1 MMFPGGSPNFVHDI
15 KVENGFMDVD
25 SRSSQCPSVEHN
37 FASPRSNGST
47 VDSFP
52 PMQFGQSNNHLYLP
66 ETSNFSIN
74 FASPRSNCSTVDSI
88 PPMQIGQN
96 NNTPYLPEISSF
108 PTNGC
113 SPTHFSGGSMI
124 PINNNNNN
132 NNLMNDFLS
141 QKMSAISLPPQ
152 GNLDIKQGFPQT
164 QQFPPQSQPE
174 QLQYVP
180 QTQPEQAHYP
190 QQQNQQQQQEDP
202 QLDAPIQSFSDLISS
217 SIGMAPIDTNE
228 LIQGIEEEL
237 NRVGISPMQM
247 NNNFANY

>member
-1 MMFPGGSPNFVHDI
+1 VTKVPSSMRMPMMYPGGSPNFVHDI

-66 ETSNFSIN
+66 KTSNFSIN

-88 PPMQIGQN
+88 PPMQIWQN

-108 PTNGC
+108 PINGC

-124 PINNNNNN
+124 PTNNNNNN

-141 QKMSAISLPPQ
+141 R
-152 GNLDIKQGFPQT
+152 
-164 QQFPPQSQPE
+164 
-174 QLQYVP
+174 
-180 QTQPEQAHYP
+180 HYKVL
-190 QQQNQQQQQEDP
+190 E
-202 QLDAPIQSFSDLISS
+202 IYFI
-217 SIGMAPIDTNE
+217 
-228 LIQGIEEEL
+228 
-237 NRVGISPMQM
+237 
-247 NNNFANY
+247 